1 MKKENSMKNAI
12 LGGGLFGAGLISTV
26 ALNMNSTDIIITAGI
41 QALRMSVIA
50 GGAVTIVG
58 AAMAAIATASIIGEK
73 KKNAQFMAKDIEAKE
88 EAIRK
93 KKEDVR
99 GLVTGLM
106 QEEENFVP
114 VGQILLKEMDDLDEF
129 AERSDKL
136 FEFNDMKEFES
147 MKEIISQAKT
157 ALYHNCRGIVN
168 LYVALET
175 SDEFVT
181 ESRKILDSNKEIRD
195 NAKKFL
201 LELARY
207 TNEQNEDTDAVTMIQ
222 DYADAIGQSLRH
234 TYN

>member
-1 MKKENSMKNAI
+1 MKKETTRKNAI
-12 LGGGLFGAGLISTV
+12 VGGSLLGAGLISTV
-26 ALNMNSTDIIITAGI
+26 ALNLNATNIIIGAGI
-41 QALRMSVIA
+41 VALRMSVIA
-50 GGAVTIVG
+50 GGAVTAVG
-58 AAMAAIATASIIGEK
+58 AALTAVTVASAISEK
-73 KKNAQFMAKDIEAKE
+73 KKNEKSIAQDMEARE
-88 EAIRK
+88 EASRR

-99 GLVTGLM
+99 GLVNGLM
-106 QEEENFVP
+106 QEEEAFIP
-114 VGQILLKEMDDLDEF
+114 VGQILIKEMDDMDEF
-129 AERSDKL
+129 AVRSDKL

-147 MKEIISQAKT
+147 MKEIISQAKA

-168 LYVALET
+168 LYVALEN
-175 SDEFVT
+175 SSEFT
-181 ESRKILDSNKEIRD
+181 AESRKILDSNKEIRD

>member
-1 MKKENSMKNAI
+1 MVFAI
-12 LGGGLFGAGLISTV
+12 S
-26 ALNMNSTDIIITAGI
+26 
-41 QALRMSVIA
+41 
-50 GGAVTIVG
+50 G
-58 AAMAAIATASIIGEK
+58 AALLTGCT
-73 KKNAQFMAKDIEAKE
+73 KDFGPDITKL
-88 EAIRK
+88 
-93 KKEDVR
+93 EDRV
-99 GLVTGLM
+99 
-106 QEEENFVP
+106 
-114 VGQILLKEMDDLDEF
+114 KDL
-129 AERSDKL
+129 
-136 FEFNDMKEFES
+136 ES
-147 MKEIISQAKT
+147 TIQM
-157 ALYHNCRGIVN
+157 YHNCRGIVN